1 MKAKKITNIISKT
14 ITAIT
19 VVIILTAGCVVIP
32 GLVGIK
38 PYIVLSGSMEPVIHT
53 GAVAYVNTHATVY
66 EPGDIVMF
74 RMGEGLVT
82 HRIVRMEDGQYVT
95 KGDANETVDMVLVSE
110 EQLVGSYLF
119 QIPYLGYLAAELS
132 PSRLIAIAAW
142 IFLLNGMSLL
152 LTYVVEKAEEDKN
165 GEHPTVP

>member
-19 VVIILTAGCVVIP
+19 AVIILAAGCVVIP

-53 GAVAYVNTHATVY
+53 GAVAYMNTHATVY

-95 KGDANETVDMVLVSE
+95 KGDANETEDMTLVSG
-110 EQLVGSYLF
+110 EQMVGSYLF
-119 QIPYLGYLAAELS
+119 QIPYMGYVAAELT
-132 PSRLIAIAAW
+132 PRYLIIIAVW
-142 IFLLNGMSLL
+142 IFLLNGMSML
-152 LTYVVEKAEEDKN
+152 LTYVVEKSEEEKDDAN
-165 GEHPTVP
+165 PTIP